1 LAEGLR
7 LEAKESPCAKCRQ
20 GTGGAVL
27 GPNGFDMKE
36 IAMQMLAFLT
46 SIPAA
51 RRRQP
56 GHDIPIAARTAA
68 ARLFLAVAM
77 IGVVVVGLQIAS
89 EDNASAAA
97 RRIAAASFEQ
107 GARP

>member
-1 LAEGLR
+1 
-7 LEAKESPCAKCRQ
+7 
-20 GTGGAVL
+20 
-27 GPNGFDMKE
+27 
-36 IAMQMLAFLT
+36 
-46 SIPAA
+46 
-51 RRRQP
+51 
-56 GHDIPIAARTAA
+56 
-68 ARLFLAVAM
+68 M